1 MILYTSELKITVI
14 ASRGEI
20 KICKLRA
27 RKTFLQEENLV
38 KSKKVGMK
46 KIEIS

>member
-14 ASRGEI
+14 ASRGKI

-38 KSKKVGMK
+38 KSLDEKN
-46 KIEIS
+46 